1 MTNLLDNYCT
11 VQRMM
16 VMNITTLM
24 KFLITASLA
33 FMIGCATEHQAT
45 DSTVSKSVP
54 KIKSIAVFF
63 VIEDVAQRA
72 VWEDTFASVLAIE
85 GIAAA
90 TTYTHLPDI
99 ESLKND
105 NAILDMYQHTGAN
118 SGLTIEVITP
128 RSGAAMGTES
138 AMGALW
144 WASLILDEPELRRAA
159 AWGSLAAYNA
169 GGKYQL
175 RLSLWDAESADLI
188 WSMDTKSFSNDSD
201 VKDSSILAERTIKE
215 LRAKGLIY

>member
-1 MTNLLDNYCT
+1 
-11 VQRMM
+11 
-16 VMNITTLM
+16 M
-24 KFLITASLA
+24 KALRIMHILTAVSLV
-33 FMIGCATEHQAT
+33 FIIGCATEHQVA
-45 DSTVSKSVP
+45 DSTVSKNVD

-63 VIEDVAQRA
+63 VIDDVTQRA
-72 VWEDTFASVLAIE
+72 VWEDTFASVLATE

-99 ESLKND
+99 GSLKND

-128 RSGAAMGTES
+128 RSGAAMGTQS

-144 WASLILDEPELRRAA
+144 WASLILDEPELRSAA
-159 AWGSLAAYNA
+159 AWGGLAAYNA

-188 WSMDTKSFSNDSD
+188 WSMDTKSFSNNSD
-201 VKDSSILAERTIKE
+201 VKDSTALAERTIKE
-215 LRAKGLIY
+215 LRAKGMVY

>member
-1 MTNLLDNYCT
+1 MKAP
-11 VQRMM
+11 R
-16 VMNITTLM
+16 VMNI
-24 KFLITASLA
+24 LIAASIV
-33 FMIGCATEHQAT
+33 FIVGCATKHQVA
-45 DSTVSKSVP
+45 DSTVSKNVG
-54 KIKSIAVFF
+54 KVKSIAVFF
-63 VIEDVAQRA
+63 VIDEVPRRA
-72 VWEDTFASVLAIE
+72 VWEDTFASVLATE

-105 NAILDMYQHTGAN
+105 NSILDMYQSTGAN

-128 RSGAAMGTES
+128 QSETAKGARSTMS
-138 AMGALW
+138 ALW
-144 WASLILDEPELRRAA
+144 WTALILDEPELRSAA
-159 AWGSLAAYNA
+159 AWGGIAAYNA

-175 RLSLWDAESADLI
+175 RLSLWDAESANLI

-201 VKDSSILAERTIKE
+201 VKDSTTLAESTIKE

>member
-1 MTNLLDNYCT
+1 MK
-11 VQRMM
+11 
-16 VMNITTLM
+16 TLRIM
-24 KFLITASLA
+24 HILTAVSLV
-33 FMIGCATEHQAT
+33 FIIGCATEHQVA
-45 DSTVSKSVP
+45 DSTVSKNVD

-63 VIEDVAQRA
+63 VIDDVTQRA
-72 VWEDTFASVLAIE
+72 VWEDTFASVLATE

-99 ESLKND
+99 GSLKND

-128 RSGAAMGTES
+128 RSGAAMGTQS

-144 WASLILDEPELRRAA
+144 WASLILDEPELRSAA
-159 AWGSLAAYNA
+159 AWGGLAAYNA

-188 WSMDTKSFSNDSD
+188 WSMDTKSFSNNSD
-201 VKDSSILAERTIKE
+201 VKDSTALAERTIKD
-215 LRAKGLIY
+215 LRAKGMVY

>member
-1 MTNLLDNYCT
+1 MKAPS
-11 VQRMM
+11 
-16 VMNITTLM
+16 VMNI
-24 KFLITASLA
+24 LIAASLA
-33 FMIGCATEHQAT
+33 FMVGCATKHQVA
-45 DSTVSKSVP
+45 DSTVSKNVD

-63 VIEDVAQRA
+63 VIEDVTQRA
-72 VWEDTFASVLAIE
+72 VWEDTFASVLATE

-99 ESLKND
+99 ELLKND

-159 AWGSLAAYNA
+159 AWGGLAAYNA

-201 VKDSSILAERTIKE
+201 VKDSTTLAERTIKE
-215 LRAKGLIY
+215 LRAKGLVY